1 MLAVRVPWKL
11 FEVHVRGLAEY
22 YFFTQPLALA
32 FRG

>member
-1 MLAVRVPWKL
+1 MLAVHVPRKL

-22 YFFTQPLALA
+22 YFSTQPLTLA